1 MTKRESTLEEWKSL
15 IKKYIKRANDSAE
28 CFYRFSED
36 SDLEHLIEDCETLL
50 KIATRAKAAINF
62 MNENNIK

>member
-1 MTKRESTLEEWKSL
+1 MTKRESTLNEWKRL
-15 IKKYIKRANDSAE
+15 IEKNIKRANDSAE

-36 SDLEHLIEDCETLL
+36 SDLEHLIEDCETLI
-50 KIATRAKAAINF
+50 KVATRAKAAINF